1 MKYGYR
7 ASFLA
12 AFILM
17 SSACVNGLTYNKEVF
32 DKAGFTDTPK
42 SIDEFLGIKG
52 RFYCFGYYSVYYYM
66 QEQGFEHFRS
76 IRFFA
81 IREKNQELG
90 LPIWKKM

>member
-12 AFILM
+12 VFILM
-17 SSACVNGLTYNKEVF
+17 SSACVNGLIYNKEVF

-42 SIDEFLGIKG
+42 SMSFWALKADFTVS
-52 RFYCFGYYSVYYYM
+52 GYYSVYYYM
-66 QEQGFEHFRS
+66 QEQEFEHFRS